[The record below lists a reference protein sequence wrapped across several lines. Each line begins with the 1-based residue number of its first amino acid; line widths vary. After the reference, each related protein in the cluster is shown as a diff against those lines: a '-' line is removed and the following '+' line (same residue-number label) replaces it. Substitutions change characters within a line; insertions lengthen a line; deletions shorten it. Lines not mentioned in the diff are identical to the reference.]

1 MSCGGLFP
9 LCKEDLPGS
18 QHRTLMPVISKKKK
32 KKKSCPSHSAN
43 PMQSIFYILPIK
55 ISYEYA

>member
-1 MSCGGLFP
+1 MSCHVDAYFP

-18 QHRTLMPVISKKKK
+18 QHRKLMPVVIKKK

-43 PMQSIFYILPIK
+43 PVQSIFYILPIK
-55 ISYEYA
+55 IS